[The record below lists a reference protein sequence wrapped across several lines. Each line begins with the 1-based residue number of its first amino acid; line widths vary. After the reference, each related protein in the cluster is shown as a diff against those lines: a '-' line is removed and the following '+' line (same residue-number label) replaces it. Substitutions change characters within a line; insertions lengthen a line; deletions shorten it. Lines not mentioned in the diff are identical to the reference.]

1 MKPQLCMWLKRCLRL
16 TTNGEKPDCKALK
29 SPAQGLFDPQPVWC
43 GDLPRILLAFTG
55 SCEFDPLS
63 NLFPRLENEMGD
75 PNK

>member
-1 MKPQLCMWLKRCLRL
+1 MWLKRCLRL
-16 TTNGEKPDCKALK
+16 TTEGENPDCKALK
-29 SPAQGLFDPQPVWC
+29 NLAQWLSYPQPVWC
-43 GDLPRILLAFTG
+43 GDLPRILLDSVG